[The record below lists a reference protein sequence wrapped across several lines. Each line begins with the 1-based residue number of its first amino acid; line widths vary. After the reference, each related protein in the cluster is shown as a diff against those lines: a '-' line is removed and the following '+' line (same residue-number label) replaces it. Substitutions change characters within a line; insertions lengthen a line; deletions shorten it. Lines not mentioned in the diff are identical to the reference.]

1 MDTSFSTDGMVLTD
15 VGVGSANDYGRA
27 VAVDSDDRVVVA
39 GSAWNG
45 SNDDFGVARYVGA
58 VVPGAPSGVT
68 GVAGDGVV
76 AVSWVVPSVSGG
88 AVVTDYVV
96 EYSRMVA

>member
-1 MDTSFSTDGMVLTD
+1 
-15 VGVGSANDYGRA
+15 
-27 VAVDSDDRVVVA
+27 
-39 GSAWNG
+39 
-45 SNDDFGVARYVGA
+45 VGA